1 MLLMSAIGRLAEP
14 PHRVVAALKR
24 YRRIGSGVCESPR
37 VKQALAMA
45 FFKIPSACTYR
56 RLAARSWRSSAA
68 VVGFQLRPAGRRP
81 AGRRHGGKRF
91 LLPLIEVFGVD
102 IQGAG
107 SSPGRTAFTDQA
119 QGLGPAGRIIAPTFA
134 GWGAVFHD
142 DGKVRPHYVLI
153 YPTTSVVT

>member
-45 FFKIPSACTYR
+45 FFKIPSTCAYR
-56 RLAARSWRSSAA
+56 RLAARSWRSSAV
-68 VVGFQLRPAGRRP
+68 VVGFQLRP

-107 SSPGRTAFTDQA
+107 SSPGRTVFTDQA
-119 QGLGPAGRIIAPTFA
+119 QGLGPEGRIIAPTFA
-134 GWGAVFHD
+134 GWTTVFHD
-142 DGKVRPHYVLI
+142 DGKVRPCYVLI